1 MHELYP
7 WCQSHWQSIMTA
19 KSIERMPHA
28 ILLYGPKGIGKYTF
42 TDHLVNNLLCDSPGE
57 NKLACGVCSSCVLF
71 KANTHPD
78 HLRVSIPD
86 EKKVISI
93 EQTREIYHHLMLKAK
108 KSAFKTVTILA
119 ADKMT
124 ISAANSLLKI
134 LEEPP
139 RNTVIT
145 LISTSLFA
153 LPVTIRSRCQKFQFS
168 IHKREAEK
176 WLAQQLLSINS
187 KQEDINLMY
196 LLNLVG
202 GAPLR
207 ALSYLEQDLLSQR
220 IKLAHN
226 LFSFKE
232 NINPLKTV
240 EDYILKIWEEALYWM
255 ILFTM
260 DMIRIKRNVS
270 TELLINTDIED
281 YLREFSRKVEL
292 KPLFSLLE
300 KIEYSLWLLTNR
312 TQINTQLLLE
322 KLLIDWFLLLA

>member
-7 WCQSHWQSIMTA
+7 WHQSHWQNLMAA
-19 KSIERMPHA
+19 KYAKRVPHA
-28 ILLYGPKGIGKYTF
+28 ILLSGPRGMGKHIF
-42 TDHLVNNLLCDSPGE
+42 ADHLVNNLLCDLPGE
-57 NKLACGVCSSCVLF
+57 DRLACGVCFGCVLF

-78 HLRVSIPD
+78 HLRISLPE
-86 EKKVISI
+86 EKKIISI
-93 EQTREIYHHLMLKAK
+93 EQTREIYQHLMLKAK
-108 KSAFKTVTILA
+108 KSVFKTVTILA

-139 RNTVIT
+139 KNTVIT
-145 LISTSLFA
+145 LISTSLFS
-153 LPVTIRSRCQKFQFS
+153 LPITIRSRCQKFRFFTS
-168 IHKREAEK
+168 KIETEK
-176 WLAQQLLSINS
+176 WLVQQLPSINS
-187 KQEDINLMY
+187 KQDINLMH

-226 LFSFKE
+226 LFSLKV
-232 NINPLKTV
+232 NINPLKIV
-240 EDYILKIWEEALYWM
+240 EDYILQIWEEALYWM
-255 ILFTM
+255 ILFMM

-270 TELLINTDIED
+270 TELLINIDIED
-281 YLREFSRKVEL
+281 SLRKFSRKVEL
-292 KPLFSLLE
+292 KSLFSLLE

-312 TQINTQLLLE
+312 TQINAQLLLE
-322 KLLIDWFLLLA
+322 KLLIDWFFLFT